1 MLAKFVPS
9 DAQNKLEFDLMQC
22 DNINQYFAHLKDDN
36 TKLVPDAFVIGGLT
50 SKPFGFKVKDTNG
63 DKTDAFEKVRQVLD
77 QLPFSLKNNRNNYV
91 QIRYHLVNHHSSY
104 LVDQHSS
111 EFDSEVDLHEFMLDD
126 DVKDYVRLNFKVA
139 PWVIVNLY
147 NADRKNLT
155 VDIASFL
162 EARDACQGVYDALYA
177 DYCQLREDVTHSF
190 MKPDLDLSNLSLD
203 GNNNEIDDA
212 DDGAVGET
220 EQNPDADHD
229 SLAKNEKDSD
239 ADDESN
245 FDPDSK
251 QNTDSN
257 DDNSD
262 DEQNSDNSVD
272 ASDSSENES
281 DSETELDS
289 DADHDSL
296 AKNEEDSDADDNSN
310 LDPDNKQDTNGN
322 DDNSDDEQDSD
333 NSVDGSDSGE
343 NESDSETEQGSDAG
357 DEPINKAASTD
368 NLTDDQS
375 ESKDSGTNDPESG
388 KVEAESNSADD
399 ENSNSESES
408 NSTVSGDTL
417 SKPSGSETDDKPH
430 VGTTDETTD
439 QNNNSLAD
447 DGQSASSEN
456 QSTTSESSSTS
467 AGESSVQSSQPKD
480 PVPTVPVLR
489 DITNEG
495 NNDERELYRTLIT
508 ALKRID
514 DKKTQPARSKEQED
528 FYRKLVERLD
538 KVGDVHNSSNV
549 QLETRLQE
557 KLLSA
562 IDRFL
567 ATTEEQRE
575 KDRLAREAAERQAK
589 EEALLKKEEESAKK
603 EAGKTE
609 RQKFTDDQD
618 KMIANL
624 LNENLS
630 AE

>member
-63 DKTDAFEKVRQVLD
+63 NKTDVFEKVRQAFD

-104 LVDQHSS
+104 LVDHHS
-111 EFDSEVDLHEFMLDD
+111 SEVDLHEFMLDD
-126 DVKDYVRLNFKVA
+126 DVKDYVRINFEVA

-177 DYCQLREDVTHSF
+177 DYCQLHETETHSF
-190 MKPDLDLSNLSLD
+190 MGPDLDLSNLSLD
-203 GNNNEIDDA
+203 ENNNEIDDK
-212 DDGAVGET
+212 DEGAVGET
-220 EQNPDADHD
+220 EQDPDADQD

-239 ADDESN
+239 ADDKLNS
-245 FDPDSK
+245 DPDSK
-251 QNTDSN
+251 QSTNSN

-262 DEQNSDNSVD
+262 NEQDSDNIVD
-272 ASDSSENES
+272 DSDSSENES
-281 DSETELDS
+281 NSETEQDS
-289 DADHDSL
+289 DAD
-296 AKNEEDSDADDNSN
+296 
-310 LDPDNKQDTNGN
+310 
-322 DDNSDDEQDSD
+322 
-333 NSVDGSDSGE
+333 
-343 NESDSETEQGSDAG
+343 

-368 NLTDDQS
+368 NLTNNQS
-375 ESKDSGTNDPESG
+375 ESKDSVADDPESD
-388 KVEAESNSADD
+388 KVESKSDSADD
-399 ENSNSESES
+399 ENLNGKFESDSTES

-417 SKPSGSETDDKPH
+417 SESSGSETDDMPH
-430 VGTTDETTD
+430 VGATDEATD
-439 QNNNSLAD
+439 QNNDSLAD
-447 DGQSASSEN
+447 DSQSVSSVN
-456 QSTTSESSSTS
+456 QSTASESSSTS
-467 AGESSVQSSQPKD
+467 TGESSVQSSQPTQ

-495 NNDERELYRTLIT
+495 NDDERELYRTLIN

-514 DKKTQPARSKEQED
+514 DKKTQPTRSKEQED

-538 KVGDVHNSSNV
+538 KVGDVYNSSNV
-549 QLETRLQE
+549 QLETRFQE

-589 EEALLKKEEESAKK
+589 EKALLKKEEESAKK

>member
-22 DNINQYFAHLKDDN
+22 DNINQYFAHLNDDN

-63 DKTDAFEKVRQVLD
+63 NKTDVFEKVRLVLD

-91 QIRYHLVNHHSSY
+91 QIRYHLANH
-104 LVDQHSS
+104 HSS

-126 DVKDYVRLNFKVA
+126 DVKDYVRINFEVA

-177 DYCQLREDVTHSF
+177 DYCQLREAVTNSF
-190 MKPDLDLSNLSLD
+190 MGPDLDLSNLSLD
-203 GNNNEIDDA
+203 GNNNEINDA
-212 DDGAVGET
+212 DEGAVGEN
-220 EQNPDADHD
+220 EQDPDADYD

-239 ADDESN
+239 ADDKSN
-245 FDPDSK
+245 LDPDSK
-251 QNTDSN
+251 QNTNNN
-257 DDNSD
+257 DDSD
-262 DEQNSDNSVD
+262 DEQDSDNSVD
-272 ASDSSENES
+272 GSDSSENES
-281 DSETELDS
+281 DSETEPDS

-310 LDPDNKQDTNGN
+310 LDPDNKQDTNSN

-343 NESDSETEQGSDAG
+343 NESDSETEQGFDAG
-357 DEPINKAASTD
+357 DEPIDKAANID
-368 NLTDDQS
+368 DLTDDQS

-388 KVEAESNSADD
+388 KVEAESNSSDD

-408 NSTVSGDTL
+408 NSIVSGDTL
-417 SKPSGSETDDKPH
+417 SKPSGSETDDMPH

-467 AGESSVQSSQPKD
+467 TGESSVQSSQPKD